1 MASVG
6 IVQGGLFN
14 VMYSVPFATPTFLRN
29 WLRPSATGAQNLT
42 QIKLIIIKLF
52 SYTWQSSVPLECT
65 HSPAI
70 QGNRRV
76 RTTYVMPILNKPV
89 VFQPHKSF
97 SVNVF
102 LIYAECVPKVWKL
115 MKNKYIS
122 VISVI
127 TDLNLAYPTFPP
139 KRWKTNNIF
148 LHSWKKVHRNLSERT
163 LQFVDK
169 SSLVYFRLF
178 ISLISPST

>member
-70 QGNRRV
+70 QGNRRYKK
-76 RTTYVMPILNKPV
+76 RTLCLYSTNLLCSSHISRFRSTSSWSMRNASP
-89 VFQPHKSF
+89 
-97 SVNVF
+97 
-102 LIYAECVPKVWKL
+102 VWKL